1 MKGTCQRWPWKLR
14 FDAGKDS
21 LHQDLHLSDQHGPK
35 KLYKD
40 GRLCEMCAARR
51 SFRLSTVDI
60 IRLEVQLNF

>member
-40 GRLCEMCAARR
+40 GRLCEMCAAAD
-51 SFRLSTVDI
+51 LSV
-60 IRLEVQLNF
+60 